1 MLPEIVR
8 FNKWLRRR
16 SPNAA
21 THVHYTNDLELFLN
35 WLDKPPN
42 EVTLCDIDAYIERCQ
57 TDLHHAIATVN
68 RRLAAIRSFYHFLDV
83 ESDDAPPNPVLPK
96 RHFVQKGRHLPRDV
110 EDADIAQL
118 FAVIESVRDRA
129 MYLLMLR
136 CGLRVQEVHNLSM
149 TDLYLQPSPG
159 SLPRLRLHGKN
170 DSERVVYLS
179 AQALAALQ
187 DWLEVRLADD
197 AATAGIVDKEAV
209 FTGRLGCRLSVRMI
223 QHGLACYGRQAG
235 VSVSCHQLRHTF
247 GRHLVEAGM
256 RVTSIQRLMGHSRIR
271 TTQIYLHISD
281 RQVQDDY
288 DAAMVEID
296 RRLLL
301 GGGGQ

>member
-16 SPNAA
+16 SPKAA
-21 THVHYTNDLELFLN
+21 TPRHYTHDLALFFD
-35 WLDKPPN
+35 WVDKPPN
-42 EVTLCDIDAYIERCQ
+42 KITLRDIDAFIEHCQ
-57 TDLHHAIATVN
+57 TDLGHAIATVN
-68 RRLAAIRSFYHFLDV
+68 RRLAALRSFYHFLGV
-83 ESDDAPPNPVLPK
+83 ESDDAPANPVLPK
-96 RHFVQKGRHLPRDV
+96 RHFVRKGRHLPRDV
-110 EDADIAQL
+110 EDAVIAQL
-118 FAVIESVRDRA
+118 FAVIESARDRA
-129 MYLLMLR
+129 MYVLMLR

-149 TDLYLQPSPG
+149 DDLYLQSTPG

-170 DSERVVYLS
+170 DHQRVVYLS

-187 DWLEVRLADD
+187 DWLAVRLD
-197 AATAGIVDKEAV
+197 TEGIVDGDAV
-209 FTGRLGCRLSVRMI
+209 FTGRLGRRLSVRMI
-223 QHGLACYGRQAG
+223 QHGLTCYCRQAG

>member
-21 THVHYTNDLELFLN
+21 THVHYTNDLELFFA

-42 EVTLCDIDAYIERCQ
+42 EITLRDIDAYIEHCQ
-57 TDLHHAIATVN
+57 TDLGHAIATVN
-68 RRLAAIRSFYHFLDV
+68 RRLAALRSFYHFLDV

-96 RHFVQKGRHLPRDV
+96 RHFVQKGRSLPRDV
-110 EDADIAQL
+110 QDVDIAQL
-118 FAVIESVRDRA
+118 FGVIESVRDRA

-136 CGLRVQEVHNLSM
+136 CGLRVCEVHNLSM
-149 TDLYLQPSPG
+149 NALYLQPTPG

-187 DWLEVRLADD
+187 DWLDVRLAAED
-197 AATAGIVDKEAV
+197 IVDKEAV
-209 FTGRLGCRLSVRMI
+209 FTGRLGRRLSVRMI
-223 QHGLACYGRQAG
+223 QHSLACYCRQAG

-256 RVTSIQRLMGHSRIR
+256 RVTSIQRLLGHSRIR
-271 TTQIYLHISD
+271 TTQVYLHISD

-288 DAAMVEID
+288 EAAMVEVD
-296 RRLLL
+296 RRLMP